1 MVTFRSIVL
10 LAACILLT
18 PFSSIATETL
28 GAGETAEVA
37 LAATAEFVLPANT
50 VIELEMVEPVGSK
63 TSKPGDLFQ
72 LRVAT
77 AVELNGS
84 VLIAAGT
91 PAVGQVVHATRSGTG
106 GKAGELILAARYL
119 DMPHGQVKLRSSF
132 GAAGKNRVGTSA
144 GMVVVTGVF
153 GMLVRGRDVE
163 LPAGSPLS
171 ARLAIDTIF
180 PQARPEPANAA
191 P

>member
-18 PFSSIATETL
+18 PFSAIATETL
-28 GAGETAEVA
+28 GAGEAAEVA

-63 TSKPGDLFQ
+63 TSKPGDLFH

-77 AVELNGS
+77 AVELKGS
-84 VLIAAGT
+84 VVIAAGT

-119 DMPHGQVKLRSSF
+119 DMPHGKVKLR
-132 GAAGKNRVGTSA
+132 
-144 GMVVVTGVF
+144 MVVVTGVF